1 VDTLFSWLVIE
12 LVVCTEFLF
21 LQVLFLVQ
29 RVFVALKDEELVFAL
44 RDHRAELVVL
54 EGFDLHRVA
63 SQRARDELSDDE
75 VFFVGF
81 VLHKRYSM
89 LMFFVFASLF

>member
-1 VDTLFSWLVIE
+1 
-12 LVVCTEFLF
+12 
-21 LQVLFLVQ
+21 
-29 RVFVALKDEELVFAL
+29 
-44 RDHRAELVVL
+44 
-54 EGFDLHRVA
+54 LHRVA